1 MRSRDSQERDF
12 YKILGVDKD
21 ASAAEIKK
29 KYRSLARRLH
39 PDITKGDTKLEE
51 KFKAVSEAYET
62 LSDINKRKEYDQN
75 RLEHFSKSKK
85 FSQSRYENY
94 SNMQN
99 SASVND
105 LFANIFGQKMADSN
119 PDRLLNFQVRT
130 SIKFRDAVLG
140 RKINLNVS
148 VDGDKYENI
157 SVQIPPGVQ
166 EGDIIRVQSA
176 DRQSSLAGKS
186 IFVTLHVEP
195 HPVFSRIGE
204 DIHITFPVTFPE
216 AALGSDIKV
225 PTLNQDVTLR
235 IPPGTKNG
243 RVLRVKGLGV
253 RSNGRNG
260 DLMVTIEVQ
269 VPESTEG
276 EALKVLNEYRSIIAE
291 DDIRIKFRESAKQ

>member
-12 YKILGVDKD
+12 YKILGVDKE

-62 LSDINKRKEYDQN
+62 LSDINRRKEYDQN
-75 RLEHFSKSKK
+75 RLEHMNKSKK

-94 SNMQN
+94 SNMQT
-99 SASVND
+99 STSVND
-105 LFANIFGQKMADSN
+105 LFANIFGQRMAESN
-119 PDRLLNFQVRT
+119 TDRLLNFQVRT
-130 SIKFRDAVLG
+130 SIKLRDAVFG
-140 RKINLNVS
+140 TKINLKVS
-148 VDGDKYENI
+148 IDGDKYENL

-276 EALKVLNEYRSIIAE
+276 DALKALNEYRSIIAD

>member
-119 PDRLLNFQVRT
+119 QSRDVNFQVRT